1 MLRWLMIGLL
11 VSLGALL
18 IAAAGAAR
26 HILQQRKRHRMEA
39 AAAIGARGELEGDRA
54 GTEHDR
60 EP

>member
-26 HILQQRKRHRMEA
+26 HILLQRKRHRTETLA
-39 AAAIGARGELEGDRA
+39 ATSVA
-54 GTEHDR
+54 TETEVDR